1 MHPLMGILGIIPD
14 FNRVCPTLPRPKC
27 MNDTSL
33 ISFHDSSK
41 PRLHSTATYL
51 STYSHSMGA
60 FETGRP
66 RFRWH
71 PNNPA
76 AQTRNPILLYSNQ
89 VKKNQKIV
97 FPTNPAPN
105 IPAHPRATPHIPPP
119 RLHLYRVRARKS
131 YAHTHGNCTPK
142 AHRLLPPIEYLR
154 YPTPYRN
161 YPKPA

>member
-1 MHPLMGILGIIPD
+1 MAFAVSFMHPLMGILGIIPD

-41 PRLHSTATYL
+41 TRLHSTATYL
-51 STYSHSMGA
+51 SPYSHSMGA

-89 VKKNQKIV
+89 VKKKSKNCFSRLTRPQIS
-97 FPTNPAPN
+97 PR
-105 IPAHPRATPHIPPP
+105 IPAQPPYTIPASASIPRPRPQVVRTHTRKLHTQGAPSLTPHWI
-119 RLHLYRVRARKS
+119 S
-131 YAHTHGNCTPK
+131 
-142 AHRLLPPIEYLR
+142 
-154 YPTPYRN
+154 
-161 YPKPA
+161 